1 MLFTRISLPPPQPL
15 LEIIPH
21 AGTSPAALATA
32 YDLGLRQGKTV
43 IVVKDVPGFYVNRSL
58 APWATEA
65 LLLVEQG
72 VSPEALDKAVRA
84 FGYPVGPVALADEV
98 CSPPVSTFHR
108 SPHTPLQP
116 PASGRH

>member
-1 MLFTRISLPPPQPL
+1 MSSLPQPL

-21 AGTSPAALATA
+21 EGTTPSALATA
-32 YDLGLRQGKTV
+32 YDLGLKQGKTI

-72 VSPEALDKAVRA
+72 VAPDALDRAVRN
-84 FGYPVGPVALADEV
+84 FGYPVGPVTLADEV
-98 CSPPVSTFHR
+98 RRSCSHICDQYR
-108 SPHTPLQP
+108 SRCPDAGWH
-116 PASGRH
+116 